1 MVNTGWRV
9 CPKDLEPML
18 LNLVMTYGAGVCL
31 HAHMGM
37 EWGREAGRQ
46 SYEKEGGKKKE
57 VVRTGAVLS

>member
-1 MVNTGWRV
+1 
-9 CPKDLEPML
+9 
-18 LNLVMTYGAGVCL
+18 
-31 HAHMGM
+31 MGM